1 MKMEKIL
8 KKKDFF
14 AMVALISLIAWLGKQ
29 FYAQLLR
36 IEHSTVEIQHEMVE
50 LRASMLTRQD
60 VIDIIHLEHEKTGCP
75 LGQYNTKGGAK

>member
-1 MKMEKIL
+1 MEQKL
-8 KKKDFF
+8 KKIDFF
-14 AMVALISLIAWLGKQ
+14 ALIALISLVAWMGKT

-60 VIDIIHLEHEKTGCP
+60 VIDIIHLEHEKCGIP
-75 LGQYNTKGGAK
+75 LGKGGSRNVK